1 MDLGI
6 NLGVER
12 GGLRDEPGGRERWTG
27 INVGGGVER
36 GGLRDEPGGRERWT

>member
-1 MDLGI
+1 M

-12 GGLRDEPGGRERWTG
+12 GGLRDEP
-27 INVGGGVER
+27 GGGVER